1 MSEEL
6 QAEIESLKAENVK
19 LVRELAA
26 SHDDLKEVRGEAR
39 DRRHEAKSLTAQIA
53 ELTAERDRF
62 KAAAEADPENLRKE
76 IDGHKAAVR
85 ALKHERAFEQ
95 VAKALKVS
103 DPVKFADLLKVAGF
117 TPEGDEPDEA
127 RIAT

>member
-6 QAEIESLKAENVK
+6 QAEIERLKAENAK
-19 LVRELAA
+19 LAKDLAA

-39 DRRHEAKSLTAQIA
+39 DRRHETKSLTQQLA
-53 ELTAERDRF
+53 EAAAERDRF

-76 IDGHKAAVR
+76 IDGYKATVR
-85 ALKHERAFEQ
+85 ALTHERAFER
-95 VAKALKVS
+95 VARVLKVS
-103 DPVKFADLLKVAGF
+103 DPVKLADLQKVVGY

-127 RIAT
+127 RIA